1 MKLYQ
6 IQFCEG
12 KTKVKAKGFDGSETM
27 KTKWKETVLSRKA
40 LRMKE
45 NKKEP

>member
-27 KTKWKETVLSRKA
+27 KTK
-40 LRMKE
+40 
-45 NKKEP
+45 